1 LVHSEEAGVS
11 QQITR
16 LPTTAPGT
24 HTEAFQFADW
34 GLLVA
39 IATIW
44 GSSFLFIEIGI
55 ETFAPAV
62 VALARLVLGMVA
74 LAVVPR
80 ARRSVERHH
89 LPRIALLGIL
99 WMGVPLILFPLA
111 QRSVDSSVAGMI
123 NGALPLF
130 SALVA
135 SLLLQRLP
143 GPWQSA
149 GLIVGFIG
157 VVGITLPN
165 ARGAG
170 ASGFGVA
177 LLLLAVMCY
186 GVAANLAVPLQ
197 QRYGSL
203 PVLLRAQ
210 LFAIAVVLP
219 FGVAG
224 VFNSSWSWAGALAMV
239 PLGLLGTGLAFVAAA
254 TLVGRVGAPRGA
266 VAIYFVPVVA
276 IVLGLVVLD
285 EEIAPVA
292 LAGTALV
299 LVGAWL
305 TSRRELVRAEKMMR
319 DGRPV
324 DAPEEGYL
332 PR

>member
-1 LVHSEEAGVS
+1 VRSEKAGVP
-11 QQITR
+11 QQVAR

-24 HTEAFQFADW
+24 HTEAFEFADW

-44 GSSFLFIEIGI
+44 GSSFVFIEIGI

-80 ARRSVERHH
+80 ARRPVERHH
-89 LPRIALLGIL
+89 LPRIALVGVL
-99 WMGVPLILFPLA
+99 WMGVPLLLFPLA
-111 QRSVDSSVAGMI
+111 QRHVDSSVAGMI

-143 GPWQSA
+143 GWWQIA
-149 GLIVGFIG
+149 GLILGFIG
-157 VVGITLPN
+157 VIGITLPN
-165 ARGAG
+165 AGGAG
-170 ASGFGVA
+170 ASRFGVG
-177 LLLLAVMCY
+177 LLLVAVMCY

-210 LFAIAVVLP
+210 LFAIVLVLP

-224 VFNSSWSWAGALAMV
+224 VFDSSLPPQPSWVGSAHLEG
-239 PLGLLGTGLAFVAAA
+239 PL
-254 TLVGRVGAPRGA
+254 RSISCP
-266 VAIYFVPVVA
+266 
-276 IVLGLVVLD
+276 
-285 EEIAPVA
+285 
-292 LAGTALV
+292 
-299 LVGAWL
+299 
-305 TSRRELVRAEKMMR
+305 S
-319 DGRPV
+319 
-324 DAPEEGYL
+324 
-332 PR
+332 

>member
-1 LVHSEEAGVS
+1 MRSAKAGLS
-11 QQITR
+11 QQIAR

-24 HTEAFQFADW
+24 HTEAFELADW

-44 GSSFLFIEIGI
+44 GSSFVFIEIGI
-55 ETFAPAV
+55 ETFAPAI

-74 LAVVPR
+74 LAVIPR
-80 ARRSVERHH
+80 ARRPVERHH
-89 LPRIALLGIL
+89 LPRIALVGVL
-99 WMGVPLILFPLA
+99 WMGVPLLLFPLA
-111 QRSVDSSVAGMI
+111 QRHVDSSVAGMI

-135 SLLLQRLP
+135 ALLLQRLP
-143 GPWQSA
+143 GLWQIA
-149 GLIVGFIG
+149 GLILGFIG
-157 VVGITLPN
+157 VIGITLPS
-165 ARGAG
+165 AGAAG
-170 ASGFGVA
+170 ASRFGVG
-177 LLLLAVMCY
+177 LLLVAVMCY

-210 LFAIAVVLP
+210 LFAIVVVFP

-224 VFNSSWSWAGALAMV
+224 VFDSSWSWAGGLAMV

-276 IVLGLVVLD
+276 IILGLLVLD
-285 EEIAPVA
+285 EEIEPIA

-305 TSRRELVRAEKMMR
+305 TSRREPVRVEGVVR
-319 DGRPV
+319 DGRSV
-324 DAPEEGYL
+324 DSAREEDYL
-332 PR
+332 SR

>member
-1 LVHSEEAGVS
+1 MHSERTGVS
-11 QQITR
+11 QQLAR

-24 HTEAFQFADW
+24 HAEAFQLGDW

-39 IATIW
+39 VATIW

-62 VALARLVLGMVA
+62 VALARLVLGMLA

-80 ARRSVERHH
+80 ARRPVERRH
-89 LPRIALLGIL
+89 LPRIALLGLL
-99 WMGVPLILFPLA
+99 WMGVPLLLFPLA
-111 QRSVDSSVAGMI
+111 QRDVDSSVAGMI

-135 SLLLQRLP
+135 CVLLQRLP

-165 ARGAG
+165 ATGAG

-177 LLLLAVMCY
+177 LLLVAVMCY

-224 VFNSSWSWAGALAMV
+224 VFHSSWSWAGALAMV
-239 PLGLLGTGLAFVAAA
+239 PLGVLGTGLAFVAAA

-276 IVLGLVVLD
+276 IALGLVVLD
-285 EEIAPVA
+285 EEIAPAA

-299 LVGAWL
+299 LAGAWL
-305 TSRRELVRAEKMMR
+305 TSRREPVPTERIMR
-319 DGRPV
+319 DGRPA
-324 DAPEEGYL
+324 DSAREEDYL

>member
-1 LVHSEEAGVS
+1 MS

-24 HTEAFQFADW
+24 HSEAFQFADW

-62 VALARLVLGMVA
+62 VALARLALGMVA

-80 ARRSVERHH
+80 ARRPVERQH

-143 GPWQSA
+143 GPWQIA

-157 VVGITLPN
+157 VIGITLPN
-165 ARGAG
+165 AGSAG

-177 LLLLAVMCY
+177 LLLVAVMCY
-186 GVAANLAVPLQ
+186 GAAANLAVPLQ

-210 LFAIAVVLP
+210 LFAIAVVVP

-224 VFNSSWSWAGALAMV
+224 VFNSSWSWTGALAML

-276 IVLGLVVLD
+276 IVLGSVVLD
-285 EEIAPVA
+285 EEIAPAA

-305 TSRRELVRAEKMMR
+305 TSRREPVRGKKMMR

-324 DAPEEGYL
+324 DSPEEGYL

>member
-1 LVHSEEAGVS
+1 LVAIDRAGVS
-11 QQITR
+11 QPIAK
-16 LPTTAPGT
+16 LPTTAPGI
-24 HTEAFQFADW
+24 HTDAFQLGDW
-34 GLLVA
+34 GLLAA

-55 ETFAPAV
+55 ENLAPAV
-62 VALARLVLGMVA
+62 VALARLVLGMAA

-80 ARRSVERHH
+80 ARRPVERHH
-89 LPRIALLGIL
+89 LPRIALLGAL
-99 WMGVPLILFPLA
+99 WMGVPFLLFPLA
-111 QRSVDSSVAGMI
+111 QRNVDSSVAGMI

-135 SLLLQRLP
+135 SLLLRRLP
-143 GPWQSA
+143 GLWQSA
-149 GLIVGFIG
+149 GLIVGFVGI
-157 VVGITLPN
+157 VGITLPN
-165 ARGAG
+165 AGGVG

-177 LLLLAVMCY
+177 LLLVAVMCY
-186 GVAANLAVPLQ
+186 GIAANLAVPLQ
-197 QRYGSL
+197 QRYGAL

-219 FGVAG
+219 FGVVG
-224 VFNSSWSWAGALAMV
+224 VFDSSWSWAGALAMV
-239 PLGLLGTGLAFVAAA
+239 PLGVLGTGLAFVAAT

-276 IVLGLVVLD
+276 IVLGVLVLD
-285 EEIAPVA
+285 EEVAPVA

-305 TSRRELVRAEKMMR
+305 TSRREPMRAEPITG
-319 DGRPV
+319 D
-324 DAPEEGYL
+324 
-332 PR
+332 

>member
-1 LVHSEEAGVS
+1 MRSEKAGGP
-11 QQITR
+11 QQVAK

-24 HTEAFQFADW
+24 HTEAFQLADW
-34 GLLVA
+34 GLLMA

-74 LAVVPR
+74 LAVLPR
-80 ARRSVERHH
+80 ARRPVERHH
-89 LPRIALLGIL
+89 LPRIALVGVL
-99 WMGVPLILFPLA
+99 WMGIPLLLFPLA
-111 QRSVDSSVAGMI
+111 QRHVDSSVAGMI

-143 GPWQSA
+143 GLWQIA
-149 GLIVGFIG
+149 GLMVGFIG
-157 VVGITLPN
+157 VIGITLPN
-165 ARGAG
+165 ASGAG
-170 ASGFGVA
+170 ASRFGVG
-177 LLLLAVMCY
+177 LLLVAVMCY
-186 GVAANLAVPLQ
+186 GVAANLSVPLQ

-210 LFAIAVVLP
+210 LFAIVVVLP
-219 FGVAG
+219 FGVVGA
-224 VFNSSWSWAGALAMV
+224 FDSSWSWAGGLAMV
-239 PLGLLGTGLAFVAAA
+239 PLGVLGTGLAFVAAA

-276 IVLGLVVLD
+276 IVLGHMVLD
-285 EEIAPVA
+285 EEIEPAA

-299 LVGAWL
+299 LIGAWL
-305 TSRRELVRAEKMMR
+305 TSRREPVRAESFAA
-319 DGRPV
+319 DGRSVEP
-324 DAPEEGYL
+324 PREEGYL

>member
-1 LVHSEEAGVS
+1 
-11 QQITR
+11 
-16 LPTTAPGT
+16 
-24 HTEAFQFADW
+24 
-34 GLLVA
+34 
-39 IATIW
+39 
-44 GSSFLFIEIGI
+44 LFIEIGI
-55 ETFAPAV
+55 ETFAPAI
-62 VALARLVLGMVA
+62 VALARLLLGMAA

-80 ARRSVERHH
+80 ARRPVERHH
-89 LPRIALLGIL
+89 LPRIALLGVL
-99 WMGVPLILFPLA
+99 WMGVPLLLFPLA
-111 QRSVDSSVAGMI
+111 QRHVDSSVAGMI

-130 SALVA
+130 SAFVA

-143 GPWQSA
+143 GLWQSA

-157 VVGITLPN
+157 IVGITLPN

-177 LLLLAVMCY
+177 LLLVAVMCY
-186 GVAANLAVPLQ
+186 GIAANLAVPLQ

-224 VFNSSWSWAGALAMV
+224 VFDSSWSWSGALAMI
-239 PLGLLGTGLAFVAAA
+239 PLGLLGTGLAFVAAV
-254 TLVGRVGAPRGA
+254 TLVGRVGAARGA

-276 IVLGLVVLD
+276 IVLWLVVLN
-285 EEIAPVA
+285 EEIAPGA

-305 TSRRELVRAEKMMR
+305 TSRREPVRAESDR
-319 DGRPV
+319 
-324 DAPEEGYL
+324 A
-332 PR
+332 